1 MTKKDN
7 SFEKQGII
15 IFAMSLFAS
24 GLNYLFQIVSGR
36 ILDPVSYGE
45 LNSLFS
51 VINILAVIGNSLG
64 LSIVKYVAEMN
75 DDIGANIRKIFKQCS
90 LVAIP
95 LAVAIVL
102 IMTCLMHYNI
112 ISSIFTTISIISTAL
127 AFVLYGVL
135 QGKKKFFQV
144 GIYNMIQ
151 PISKMLIGTI
161 LLLIG
166 IHYNVVFVAMTLGAV
181 ISMVYA
187 RKCINQELASTA
199 SSNDT
204 TIKNIYQYFMFTLIS
219 MICLTVFNNVDILL
233 VRNYFTN
240 EMVGQYSS
248 AALFGKIILY
258 IPQALTIMMVPI
270 VAEHNGNE
278 KKTLFKTMLYSLGLA
293 GIACTGLFICKKLII
308 TILMGEKYLPSLEYI
323 LPVCVM
329 MLPLVGVTVLINYLI
344 AYGDKWFATISSAIG
359 VIGILTAAYF
369 ASATIATMIYAI
381 AIVYFVL
388 FIVLLIRSLTL
399 KSVQK

>member
-1 MTKKDN
+1 
-7 SFEKQGII
+7 
-15 IFAMSLFAS
+15 
-24 GLNYLFQIVSGR
+24 
-36 ILDPVSYGE
+36 
-45 LNSLFS
+45 
-51 VINILAVIGNSLG
+51 
-64 LSIVKYVAEMN
+64 
-75 DDIGANIRKIFKQCS
+75 
-90 LVAIP
+90 
-95 LAVAIVL
+95 
-102 IMTCLMHYNI
+102 
-112 ISSIFTTISIISTAL
+112 
-127 AFVLYGVL
+127 
-135 QGKKKFFQV
+135 
-144 GIYNMIQ
+144 MIQ

-199 SSNDT
+199 PSNNT

-344 AYGDKWFATISSAIG
+344 AYGDKWFVTISSAIG